1 MSPSESATP
10 MLRQYLEIKKQ
21 YPGTILFFRL
31 GDFYEMFNEDAIVG
45 SRELEITLT
54 ARHKDSPNPIPM
66 CGVPY
71 HSASGYIARLVK
83 KGYRVAICEQTEA
96 PEKGKKLV
104 NREVVRVITP
114 GTAIDPQLVESK
126 ESVYLA
132 SVCAVSDSYGI
143 AILEMSSGSF
153 FAAEFTGTGSWNHV
167 CEQLDGFGPKEILY
181 PADMRSRLAGIISI
195 ETPAMFGEA
204 DADHAVAEGRNI
216 TGLSLEPR
224 YFDVAEAERL
234 LLKQFDV
241 VSLEPFSLAGHSAAI
256 AAAGACLRY
265 VQETQ
270 RAVAEH
276 ICEIS
281 FIDTADSMVLDS
293 LTLRNLE
300 IFSSRGETS
309 KGSLFATIDE
319 TVTGMG
325 ARLLKSWLQRPS
337 LKQSEIHTRLS
348 AVAELSDSL
357 FRDSLRNNLKKV
369 ADIDRLVGRVN
380 LGTATPRDIVSL
392 RTSLRNAPP
401 IRDLISDSSSMLLQ
415 VLAENVRD
423 HSTLVALLETAIA
436 DEPPAAVSDMGVI
449 RDGYSPELDE
459 LRRIAGSVKSS
470 IAEFEGKER
479 IRTGIPNLKI
489 RYNNVFNYYIEV
501 SKANLEK
508 VPDDYHR
515 RQTLANAERFTT
527 PQLKEWEDK
536 VLNAESRM
544 LQLEVELFGQI
555 KDAIRRDT
563 RELQTTARVFATI
576 DALCSLAETAVK
588 RNYVCPEIHE
598 GDSIEIRKGRHPIVE
613 SALGEN
619 FVSNDILLNNS
630 TDRLLIITG
639 ANMGGKST
647 VLRQTALI
655 QILAQIGSFVPASF
669 ARLPIVDRVWTRVGA
684 SDDLAS
690 GRSTFMVE
698 MTETASIL
706 RNATPRSLVI
716 LDEIGRGTSTFD
728 GLSIAWAVAEYL
740 HNAPEHSAKTMFA
753 THYHELT
760 ELAEMLPGAKN
771 YQMAATEREN
781 EVVFLHKLQPGKA
794 SKSYGIAVAKLAGLP
809 IEVIRRA
816 DEVLKKLEKYELAV
830 FEDESRSGFAKAAA
844 GKAAL
849 QSSLF
854 AIVNEAAID
863 ELREIDI
870 DKLSSEES
878 KKILESV
885 KSKIM

>member
-1 MSPSESATP
+1 MPPSESVTP

-71 HSASGYIARLVK
+71 HSASGYIARLVR

-96 PEKGKKLV
+96 PAKGKKLV

-114 GTAIDPQLVESK
+114 GTAIDPQLIESK
-126 ESVYLA
+126 ETVYLA
-132 SVCAVSDSYGI
+132 SVCEISDSFGL
-143 AILEMSSGSF
+143 AVLEMSSGNF
-153 FAAEFTGTGSWNHV
+153 FAAEFSGTGAWNRV
-167 CEQLDGFGPKEILY
+167 CDQLDGFGPKELLF
-181 PADMRSRLAGIISI
+181 PADMGPRLSGIILV
-195 ETPAMFGEA
+195 ETPSMFGETQV
-204 DADHAVAEGRNI
+204 DPISAEVRNV
-216 TGLSLEPR
+216 TGLSLEQR
-224 YFDVAEAERL
+224 YFDVNEAERL
-234 LLKQFDV
+234 LLKQFAV
-241 VSLEPFSLAGHSAAI
+241 ASLESYSLSGRPAAV

-270 RAVAEH
+270 KAAAEH
-276 ICEIS
+276 IFEIS
-281 FIDTADSMVLDS
+281 YIEALDSMVLDS

-300 IFSSRGETS
+300 IFSSRGDTS

-325 ARLLKSWLQRPS
+325 ARLLKTWLQRPS
-337 LKQSEIHTRLS
+337 LKRSEIQARSS
-348 AVAELSDSL
+348 AVAELGDSL
-357 FRDSLRNNLKKV
+357 LRDSLRNNLKKV
-369 ADIDRLVGRVN
+369 ADIDRLVGRIN
-380 LGTATPRDIVSL
+380 LGTATPRDVVSL
-392 RTSLRNAPP
+392 RSSLRNAPQ
-401 IRDLISDSSSMLLQ
+401 IRDLISDAGSMLLQ
-415 VLAENVRD
+415 VLGENVKD
-423 HSTLVALLETAIA
+423 HSALVDLLERSIN
-436 DEPPAAVSDMGVI
+436 DEPPASVNDMGVI
-449 RDGYSPELDE
+449 RDGFNAELDE

-470 IAEFEGKER
+470 IAEFEGRER
-479 IRTGIPNLKI
+479 VRTGIPNLKI

-515 RQTLANAERFTT
+515 RQTLANAERYTT

-536 VLNAESRM
+536 VLNAEDRM
-544 LQLEVELFGQI
+544 LQLEVELFQQV
-555 KDAIRRDT
+555 KEAIRRDT

-576 DALCSLAETAVK
+576 DSLCSLAETAVK
-588 RNYVCPEIHE
+588 RNYVCPEIHD
-598 GDSIEIRKGRHPIVE
+598 GDAIEIRKGRHPIVE
-613 SALGEN
+613 SALGDS

-728 GLSIAWAVAEYL
+728 GMAIAWAVAEYL
-740 HNAPEHSAKTMFA
+740 HNSPDHSAKTMFA

-760 ELAEMLPGAKN
+760 ELADMLPGAKN

-809 IEVIRRA
+809 QKVIQRA
-816 DEVLKKLEKYELAV
+816 DEVLEKLEKYELAV
-830 FEDESRSGFAKAAA
+830 FEGESPSGFSKAAA
-844 GKAAL
+844 GKAAV

-854 AIVNEAAID
+854 AMVNEAAID
-863 ELREIDI
+863 ELRAIDI
-870 DKLSSEES
+870 ETLSSEES
-878 KKILESV
+878 KKVLASV